1 MKIIDRY
8 ILKRFL
14 GSFIFVV
21 FILVLVIS
29 VIDLTEKM
37 DKYVTAALTPLEI
50 MGYYKNFI
58 PFVANLITPITTFIA
73 TVFVSAKMAGH
84 TEIIAILSSGVS
96 FRRMLVPYFIGA
108 SLIAIASFFLTG
120 WIIPN
125 SNKERLAF
133 EIEYLERKYYYDK
146 TNIHMQI
153 APSIYL
159 YMRNYNNTSNTGYRF
174 TLERLQGTEIAEK
187 LSADRIEWND
197 ELGKW
202 KLKNWNCRKFVEN
215 AEVITEGREMDTTL
229 AIHPQEFENQHRN
242 FEGMT
247 INELDDHI
255 AKLRLRGATNVEI
268 FEVEKYVRFTS
279 PFAVLILT
287 FMGTIVASRKR
298 RGGAGFQ
305 IALGFLLSFIFILFF
320 MMTKTVAEAGSMDPA
335 FSVWIPNVIFG
346 IISLIMYKFVP
357 R

>member
-14 GSFIFVV
+14 GSFLFVV
-21 FILVLVIS
+21 FILVLVIV

-37 DKYVTAALTPLEI
+37 DKYVTAELTTLEI

-96 FRRMLVPYFIGA
+96 FRRMLLPYFIGA

-125 SNKERLAF
+125 SNKHRLAF
-133 EIEYLERKYYYDK
+133 EIEYLERKYYFDQ

-174 TLERLQGTEIAEK
+174 TLERLEGTEIMEK

-202 KLKNWNCRKFVEN
+202 KLKNWNCRKFIED
-215 AEVITEGREMDTTL
+215 AEVITEGKEMDTTL

-247 INELDDHI
+247 INELEEHI
-255 AKLRLRGATNVEI
+255 VKLKLRGATNVEI
-268 FEVEKYVRFTS
+268 FEVEKYVRLAS
-279 PFAVLILT
+279 PFTVLILT

-320 MMTKTVAEAGSMDPA
+320 MMTKTIAEAGSMDPA
-335 FSVWIPNVIFG
+335 FSVWIPNLIFG
-346 IISLIMYKFVP
+346 FISLVMYKFVP

>member
-1 MKIIDRY
+1 M
-8 ILKRFL
+8 